1 VQDIYWENGER
12 VPAYDPRDEE
22 IVSHSVDS
30 PVLIMMRQLISF
42 LKNSPHPDLSIECIC
57 MISSICYDGRS
68 MAEMGREHK
77 VSRATISRR
86 CVDLCEA
93 FGIEPIRAM
102 RSRQGRENCRNA
114 RLEKLLELLDEN

>member
-1 VQDIYWENGER
+1 
-12 VPAYDPRDEE
+12 
-22 IVSHSVDS
+22 
-30 PVLIMMRQLISF
+30 
-42 LKNSPHPDLSIECIC
+42 
-57 MISSICYDGRS
+57 